1 MIEVIYNESAEDKS
15 KRTTSLRLP
24 KNIRQIGNTE
34 EDFKIYIEDY
44 VVTFLN
50 QLTEKDLGKIRVA
63 ILMGD
68 AVECSGRYVFIS
80 GAIYVEDVE
89 VDGNGVHFTDSIWGI
104 IYENIKEY
112 FDSLE
117 IVGWYLSVPG
127 FPIEMNENIK
137 KVHINQFAGNLKILM
152 MHEPIEHEE
161 VFFYYENGD
170 MKPIHGYY
178 IYYEKNNLMQ
188 TYMIEHRNENEEE
201 VRVEEKT
208 DAATRQFRSLVQ
220 EKQEEIHKRKTMT
233 FMYSVSSVLV
243 MIVLVIGITMLNNYD
258 KMSNMEKSLAIL
270 TKNVIT
276 EQVSEQEEVQDKAEP
291 KDQSA
296 IEMETLAESQNQ
308 ETNSMAAGSGTLEA
322 VSVETISGNVEK
334 AKKKSTESG
343 QVSTEIEQK
352 DLKSETAK
360 EAEPTETLEPT
371 QAPEVTET
379 PEPTE
384 IPEPTKVPEPT
395 EIPEPTKAPEPIDT
409 QEPAKE
415 SEPADS
421 QESAKAAEPN
431 YYIIAE
437 GDTLA
442 EISLRVYKTKNM
454 VSKICEVNNIEDVDK
469 IFVGQKILLP

>member
-1 MIEVIYNESAEDKS
+1 MIEVIYNENPEDKS
-15 KRTTSLRLP
+15 KGKTSLRLP

-50 QLTEKDLGKIRVA
+50 QLTEKDLSKIRVA

-80 GAIYVEDVE
+80 GAIYVEDVV
-89 VDGNGVHFTDSIWGI
+89 VDGEGVHFTDSVWGI

-127 FPIEMNENIK
+127 FPIEMNEDIK
-137 KVHINQFAGNLKILM
+137 KVHINQFAGDLKVLM

-161 VFFYYENGD
+161 VFFCYENGM
-170 MKPIHGYY
+170 MKPINGYY

-188 TYMIEHRNENEEE
+188 TYMIEHRKENEEE
-201 VRVEEKT
+201 VHIEEKT
-208 DAATRQFRSLVQ
+208 DAATKQFRTIVQ
-220 EKQEEIHKRKTMT
+220 EKQEEIHKRKIMT

-276 EQVSEQEEVQDKAEP
+276 EQVSGQAQA
-291 KDQSA
+291 QNQN
-296 IEMETLAESQNQ
+296 QNQ
-308 ETNSMAAGSGTLEA
+308 EENQAVLATSNQVQRQTESSIVAGSGNLEA
-322 VSVETISGNVEK
+322 ISVETISGNVEK
-334 AKKKSTESG
+334 VEQNSTKTRQATQENG
-343 QVSTEIEQK
+343 QDTQQK
-352 DLKSETAK
+352 P
-360 EAEPTETLEPT
+360 EATRTL
-371 QAPEVTET
+371 AVTKT

-384 IPEPTKVPEPT
+384 VPEPTQAPEPTKVPEPT
-395 EIPEPTKAPEPIDT
+395 QVPEETNVQT
-409 QEPAKE
+409 QETSGSNQETQKE
-415 SEPADS
+415 QSAP
-421 QESAKAAEPN
+421 QETVQASAEPN

-442 EISLRVYKTKNM
+442 AISLRVYKTKKM
-454 VSKICEVNNIEDVDK
+454 VPKICEVNNIEDVDK